1 MSAVNK
7 EQNDIEFYISEKL
20 KQWKD
25 IIKYGVIIIIVA
37 FLQPYRLTIIDSA
50 EIGIK
55 FHKWSTDAHKKGGV
69 EGTCRGLLVYNHYT
83 TDIFRYPTYIQRK
96 TYEPFNV
103 NAKDASVFT
112 MEPQIAY
119 RLDGDKVC
127 DIFIKYRKGVDDLE
141 NGYIRTCIYEAY
153 RTCAND
159 YNSDYLMSHRAEF
172 ENNVRQRLEKSLE
185 CEGFIVEEFT
195 SAITP
200 PKSLARTIDEKN
212 AAIQSALK
220 AENQVKEAE
229 ANAKIKIA
237 QAKGQAE
244 SLKISAEAEADAN
257 DRVAKSITPL
267 LIQKMWIE
275 KWNGSLPK
283 TMTGKDNMML
293 IPTNN

>member
-1 MSAVNK
+1 MVFNK
-7 EQNDIEFYISEKL
+7 KDACEYSFEDIFNK
-20 KQWKD
+20 WKN
-25 IIKYGVIIIIVA
+25 VA
-37 FLQPYRLTIIDSA
+37 KWGGFVVVLIFIQPYRLTIIDSA

-55 FHKWSTDAHKKGGV
+55 FHKWSINKEQRGGV

-83 TDIFRYPTYIQRK
+83 TDVFRYPTYIQRK
-96 TYEPFNV
+96 TYEAFNV

-119 RLDGDKVC
+119 RLDSAKVC

-172 ENNVRQRLEKSLE
+172 ENNVRQRLEKSLIS
-185 CEGFIVEEFT
+185 EGFIVEEFT

-212 AAIQSALK
+212 AAIQAALK

-244 SLKISAEAEADAN
+244 ALKISADAEAYAN
-257 DRVAKSITPL
+257 KKVAASLTSL
-267 LIQKMWIE
+267 LAQKMFLE
-275 KWNGSLPK
+275 KWNGELPK
-283 TMTGKDNMML
+283 TIAGKDNMVL
-293 IPTNN
+293 FPTN

>member
-1 MSAVNK
+1 MALNK
-7 EQNDIEFYISEKL
+7 KADDICSLVDIFYK
-20 KQWKD
+20 WKNVA
-25 IIKYGVIIIIVA
+25 KYCVVFAGGIYV
-37 FLQPYRLTIIDSA
+37 QPFRLTIIDSA

-55 FHKWSTDAHKKGGV
+55 FHKWSANQEKKGGV
-69 EGTCRGLLVYNHYT
+69 EGTCRGLLIYNHYT
-83 TDIFRYPTYIQRK
+83 TAIFRYPTYVQRK
-96 TYEPFNV
+96 IYEPFNV

-119 RLDGDKVC
+119 KLDEAKVC
-127 DIFIKYRKGVDDLE
+127 DIFIKYRKGIDDLE

-172 ENNVRQRLEKSLE
+172 ENNVRQRLEKSLIS
-185 CEGFIVEEFT
+185 EGFIVEEFT

-212 AAIQSALK
+212 AAIQAALK

-244 SLKISAEAEADAN
+244 ALKISAEAEAYAN
-257 DRVAKSITPL
+257 ETVANSITTL
-267 LIQKMWIE
+267 LIQKMWLE
-275 KWNGSLPK
+275 KWDGTLPK

-293 IPTNN
+293 IPTS

>member
-1 MSAVNK
+1 MALNK
-7 EQNDIEFYISEKL
+7 KYDDILFLVDIFNKYKNVAKL
-20 KQWKD
+20 CVVFAGG
-25 IIKYGVIIIIVA
+25 IYV
-37 FLQPYRLTIIDSA
+37 QPYRFTIIDSA

-55 FHKWSTDAHKKGGV
+55 FHKWSANKEKRGGV
-69 EGTCRGLLVYNHYT
+69 EGTCRGLLIYNHYT

-96 TYEPFNV
+96 AYEAFKV
-103 NAKDASVFT
+103 NAKDAAVFT

-119 RLDGDKVC
+119 RLDDSKVC

-141 NGYIRTCIYEAY
+141 NGYIKTCIYEAY

-172 ENNVRQRLEKSLE
+172 ENNVRKRLEESLIS
-185 CEGFIVEEFT
+185 EGFIVEEFT

-212 AAIQSALK
+212 AAIQTALK

-237 QAKGQAE
+237 QAKGQAKA
-244 SLKISAEAEADAN
+244 LKISAEAEAHAN
-257 DRVAKSITPL
+257 EIVAKSITAI

-275 KWNGSLPK
+275 KWDGTLPK

-293 IPTNN
+293 VPTS

>member
-1 MSAVNK
+1 MALNK
-7 EQNDIEFYISEKL
+7 KAGDICSLVDIFYK
-20 KQWKD
+20 WKNVV
-25 IIKYGVIIIIVA
+25 KYCSVFAGGIYV
-37 FLQPYRLTIIDSA
+37 QPFRLTIIDSA

-55 FHKWSTDAHKKGGV
+55 FHKWSANQEKKGGV
-69 EGTCRGLLVYNHYT
+69 EGTCRGLLIYNHYT
-83 TDIFRYPTYIQRK
+83 TAIFRYPTYVQRK
-96 TYEPFNV
+96 MYEPFNV

-119 RLDGDKVC
+119 KLDESKVC
-127 DIFIKYRKGVDDLE
+127 DIFIKYRKGIDDLE

-172 ENNVRQRLEKSLE
+172 ENNVRQRLEKSLFS
-185 CEGFIVEEFT
+185 EGFIVAEFT

-212 AAIQSALK
+212 AAIQAALK

-244 SLKISAEAEADAN
+244 ALKISAEAEAYAN
-257 DRVAKSITPL
+257 ETVANSITTL
-267 LIQKMWIE
+267 LIQKMWLE
-275 KWNGSLPK
+275 KWDGTLPK

-293 IPTNN
+293 VPTN